1 MGEAGREPYQAEK
14 GEELICPSLV
24 SAEVVGA
31 RKGRIHL
38 LVVVAVF
45 ALHPILSFSLERIN
59 PREGTLE
66 LPGEV
71 EGVRRCLLAG
81 AQEEAHLLCRTKQ
94 ISFCF
99 HKLKNKKEK

>member
-1 MGEAGREPYQAEK
+1 MD
-14 GEELICPSLV
+14 
-24 SAEVVGA
+24 
-31 RKGRIHL
+31 
-38 LVVVAVF
+38 
-45 ALHPILSFSLERIN
+45 